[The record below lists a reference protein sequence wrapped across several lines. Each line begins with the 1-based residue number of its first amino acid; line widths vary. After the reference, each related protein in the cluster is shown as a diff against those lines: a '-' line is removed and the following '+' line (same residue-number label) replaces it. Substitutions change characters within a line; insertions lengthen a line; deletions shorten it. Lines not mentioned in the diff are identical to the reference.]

1 MRIEA
6 RYEELRPLLFSIAYR
21 MISSVS
27 EAEDIVQEAFLR
39 IHRAEA
45 EGTRIESPKAY
56 LSAVT
61 TRLSIDHLKSAR
73 VRREQYV
80 GQWLPEPLITDD
92 SAPDAAAHAETADS
106 LSLAFLVLLESLT
119 PVERAVFLLREVFDY
134 GYDEIARIVDRTED
148 NCRQLYVRARR
159 HVDEGRP
166 RFEASRKQR
175 DELVERFFA
184 AAERGD
190 LAALEEMLAAD
201 VVVYGDGGG
210 KAPSWPKPIVGRG
223 RVAKLIA
230 GTLTQAK
237 EVGVR
242 FRAAHINGQPGVMFV
257 DDEDRIG
264 AVMSVDVADGLVQTI
279 RGVTNPTSSRISA
292 RCSTRARF
300 CARTAAS
307 GEEPWAHRP
316 VRSRGPPGRAPAAE
330 QQRRADAS
338 LFPSSRSVSA
348 CRIIGSTDAQTLR
361 PRRRDRASAGACD
374 CSARGARPL
383 RRGGCEDR

>member
-1 MRIEA
+1 MRTEA
-6 RYEELRPLLFSIAYR
+6 PYEELRPLLFSIAYR
-21 MISSVS
+21 MVGSVA

-45 EGTRIESPKAY
+45 EGTTVESPKAY

-80 GQWLPEPLITDD
+80 GQWLPEPLLTDD
-92 SAPDAAAHAETADS
+92 ASAHAETADS
-106 LSLAFLVLLESLT
+106 LSMAFLVLLERLT

-166 RFEASRKQR
+166 RFEASRRQR
-175 DELVERFFA
+175 DELVERFFE

-190 LAALEEMLAAD
+190 LGALEEMLAAD

-210 KAPSWPKPIVGRG
+210 KAPSWPKPIYGRE
-223 RVAKLIA
+223 RVAKLII
-230 GTLTQAK
+230 GTLKQARDFGIK
-237 EVGVR
+237 MRGV
-242 FRAAHINGQPGVMFV
+242 HINGQPGVMFI
-257 DDEDRIG
+257 DDDDRVG

-279 RGVTNPTSSRISA
+279 RGVTNPDKLQHLGQVLDA
-292 RCSTRARF
+292 R
-300 CARTAAS
+300 
-307 GEEPWAHRP
+307 E
-316 VRSRGPPGRAPAAE
+316 V
-330 QQRRADAS
+330 
-338 LFPSSRSVSA
+338 
-348 CRIIGSTDAQTLR
+348 
-361 PRRRDRASAGACD
+361 
-374 CSARGARPL
+374 L
-383 RRGGCEDR
+383 RRNREQRS

>member
-1 MRIEA
+1 MRTEA
-6 RYEELRPLLFSIAYR
+6 PYEELRPLLFSIAYR
-21 MISSVS
+21 MVGSVS

-45 EGTRIESPKAY
+45 GGTRIESPKAY

-61 TRLSIDHLKSAR
+61 TRLAIDHLKSAR

-80 GQWLPEPLITDD
+80 GEWLPEPLLTDD

-106 LSLAFLVLLESLT
+106 LSMAFLVLLESLT

-134 GYDEIARIVDRTED
+134 GYDEIARIVQRTED

-166 RFEASRKQR
+166 RFEASRRQR

-210 KAPSWPKPIVGRG
+210 KAPSWPRPIYGRE

-230 GTLTQAK
+230 GTLKQ
-237 EVGVR
+237 VR
-242 FRAAHINGQPGVMFV
+242 DAGLALRAVHINGQPGVLFL
-257 DDEDRIG
+257 DDEERIG
-264 AVMSVDVADGLVQTI
+264 ALMSIDVVDGLVQTI
-279 RGVTNPTSSRISA
+279 RGVTNPDKLEHLGPVLDA
-292 RCSTRARF
+292 RAVLRGHRST
-300 CARTAAS
+300 
-307 GEEPWAHRP
+307 
-316 VRSRGPPGRAPAAE
+316 
-330 QQRRADAS
+330 
-338 LFPSSRSVSA
+338 
-348 CRIIGSTDAQTLR
+348 
-361 PRRRDRASAGACD
+361 
-374 CSARGARPL
+374 
-383 RRGGCEDR
+383 

>member
-1 MRIEA
+1 MRTEA
-6 RYEELRPLLFSIAYR
+6 HYEELRPLLFSIAYR
-21 MISSVS
+21 MVSSIS

-80 GQWLPEPLITDD
+80 GQWLPEPLLTDD

-106 LSLAFLVLLESLT
+106 LSMAFLVLLESLT
-119 PVERAVFLLREVFDY
+119 PVERAVFLLREVFEY

-210 KAPSWPKPIVGRG
+210 KAPAWPKPIYGRE

-230 GTLTQAK
+230 GTLKQAK
-237 EVGVR
+237 ELGATL
-242 FRAAHINGQPGVMFV
+242 RAVHINGQPGVMFL

-264 AVMSVDVADGLVQTI
+264 AIMSLDVADGLVQTI
-279 RGVTNPTSSRISA
+279 RGVTNPDKLQHLGPVLDA
-292 RCSTRARF
+292 REVLRKN
-300 CARTAAS
+300 
-307 GEEPWAHRP
+307 
-316 VRSRGPPGRAPAAE
+316 
-330 QQRRADAS
+330 RR
-338 LFPSSRSVSA
+338 
-348 CRIIGSTDAQTLR
+348 
-361 PRRRDRASAGACD
+361 
-374 CSARGARPL
+374 
-383 RRGGCEDR
+383 

>member
-1 MRIEA
+1 MGACYLVYGCMRTEA
-6 RYEELRPLLFSIAYR
+6 PYEDLRPLLFSIAYR
-21 MISSVS
+21 MIGSVS

-39 IHRAEA
+39 IHRAEG
-45 EGTRIESPKAY
+45 EGTTVESPKAY
-56 LSAVT
+56 LSSVT

-80 GQWLPEPLITDD
+80 GQWLPEPLLTDD

-106 LSLAFLVLLESLT
+106 LSMAFLVLLESLT

-210 KAPSWPKPIVGRG
+210 KAPSWPKPIVGRE

-230 GTLTQAK
+230 GTLEQAR
-237 EVGVR
+237 EFGVKLR
-242 FRAAHINGQPGVMFV
+242 PAHINGQPGVMFL
-257 DDEDRIG
+257 DDEERIG
-264 AVMSVDVADGLVQTI
+264 AVMCVDVADGLVQTI
-279 RGVTNPTSSRISA
+279 RGVTNPDKLEHLGPVLDAREVLRKSR
-292 RCSTRARF
+292 
-300 CARTAAS
+300 
-307 GEEPWAHRP
+307 P
-316 VRSRGPPGRAPAAE
+316 
-330 QQRRADAS
+330 
-338 LFPSSRSVSA
+338 
-348 CRIIGSTDAQTLR
+348 
-361 PRRRDRASAGACD
+361 
-374 CSARGARPL
+374 
-383 RRGGCEDR
+383 

>member
-1 MRIEA
+1 MRTDA
-6 RYEELRPLLFSIAYR
+6 PYEELRPLLFSIAYR
-21 MISSVS
+21 MIGSVS

-45 EGTRIESPKAY
+45 EGTQIESPKAY

-61 TRLSIDHLKSAR
+61 TRLSIDHLRSAR
-73 VRREQYV
+73 VRREQYF
-80 GQWLPEPLITDD
+80 GQWLPEPLLTDD

-106 LSLAFLVLLESLT
+106 LSTAFLVLLESLS

-134 GYDEIARIVDRTED
+134 GYGEIAGIVQRSEE

-210 KAPSWPKPIVGRG
+210 KAPSWPQPIVGRE

-230 GTLTQAK
+230 GTVKQAK
-237 EVGVR
+237 GLGVT
-242 FRAAHINGQPGVMFV
+242 AHPAQINGQPGVMFV
-257 DDEDRIG
+257 DAEQRIG
-264 AVMSVDVADGLVQTI
+264 AVMSVDVADGLVQAI
-279 RGVTNPTSSRISA
+279 RGVTNPEKLAHLGPLLDA
-292 RCSTRARF
+292 REVLRK
-300 CARTAAS
+300 
-307 GEEPWAHRP
+307 HR
-316 VRSRGPPGRAPAAE
+316 G
-330 QQRRADAS
+330 
-338 LFPSSRSVSA
+338 
-348 CRIIGSTDAQTLR
+348 
-361 PRRRDRASAGACD
+361 
-374 CSARGARPL
+374 
-383 RRGGCEDR
+383 

>member
-1 MRIEA
+1 MRTEA
-6 RYEELRPLLFSIAYR
+6 PYEELRPLLFSIAYR

-80 GQWLPEPLITDD
+80 GEWLPEPLLTDD
-92 SAPDAAAHAETADS
+92 SAPEGAVHAETADS
-106 LSLAFLVLLESLT
+106 LSMAFLVLLESLT

-166 RFEASRKQR
+166 RFEASRKHR

-201 VVVYGDGGG
+201 VVAYGDGGG
-210 KAPSWPKPIVGRG
+210 RAPSWPKPIYGRE

-230 GTLTQAK
+230 GTLKQAK
-237 EVGVR
+237 EVGATL
-242 FRAAHINGQPGVMFV
+242 RAAHINGQPGVMFI
-257 DDEDRIG
+257 DEEDRIG
-264 AVMSVDVADGLVQTI
+264 AVMCVDVADGLVQTI
-279 RGVTNPTSSRISA
+279 RGVTNPDKLEHLGPVVNA
-292 RCSTRARF
+292 RDVLRKN
-300 CARTAAS
+300 
-307 GEEPWAHRP
+307 
-316 VRSRGPPGRAPAAE
+316 RS
-330 QQRRADAS
+330 
-338 LFPSSRSVSA
+338 
-348 CRIIGSTDAQTLR
+348 
-361 PRRRDRASAGACD
+361 
-374 CSARGARPL
+374 
-383 RRGGCEDR
+383 

>member
-1 MRIEA
+1 MRTDA
-6 RYEELRPLLFSIAYR
+6 PYEELRPLLFSIAYR
-21 MISSVS
+21 MIGSVS

-45 EGTRIESPKAY
+45 EGTQIESPKAY

-73 VRREQYV
+73 VRREQYF
-80 GQWLPEPLITDD
+80 GQWLPEPLLTDD

-106 LSLAFLVLLESLT
+106 LSTAFLVLLESLS

-134 GYDEIARIVDRTED
+134 GYGEIAGIVQRSEE

-159 HVDEGRP
+159 HIDEGRP

-210 KAPSWPKPIVGRG
+210 KAPSWPQPIVGRE

-230 GTLTQAK
+230 GTLEQAR
-237 EVGVR
+237 EVGVTR
-242 FRAAHINGQPGVMFV
+242 RAVHINGQPGVMFV
-257 DDEDRIG
+257 DDEERIG
-264 AVMSVDVADGLVQTI
+264 AVMSVDVAEGLVQAI
-279 RGVTNPTSSRISA
+279 RGITNPDKLAHLGPVLDA
-292 RCSTRARF
+292 RELLR
-300 CARTAAS
+300 
-307 GEEPWAHRP
+307 
-316 VRSRGPPGRAPAAE
+316 RSRR
-330 QQRRADAS
+330 
-338 LFPSSRSVSA
+338 
-348 CRIIGSTDAQTLR
+348 
-361 PRRRDRASAGACD
+361 
-374 CSARGARPL
+374 
-383 RRGGCEDR
+383 